1 MINTLRTLTKIQGV
15 TSDESRVAGYIA
27 EQIIPY
33 VDEVKTD
40 NLGNLI
46 AFKKSK
52 VKNAPKLMF
61 CAHMDEIGFIVN
73 YIEDN
78 GYIRVSTVGGIN
90 FVAYAFEQ
98 VVFANGTRGIIAPEG
113 KTKAADYNA
122 DKFFIDIGAKN
133 RKEAEKK
140 VAIGDLC
147 SVVSGITQIR
157 GNRYCGRPLD
167 NRVGCL
173 CVIEIAKQKK
183 EAKNDNYF
191 VFSTQEEVGLRGAM
205 TASYNVTPDIG
216 IAFDV
221 TPTGDTIGARAS
233 DIKLGGG
240 AAIKIKDSS
249 AVCDIKLV
257 AALRKLA
264 MDNKIK
270 YQNEVLVAGGTDT
283 YSMQVAAYGA
293 RAGCISIPT
302 RYIHTQNEMI
312 DMSDVKDAVALGV
325 AACNIVL

>member
-15 TSDESRVAGYIA
+15 TSDETRVSGYIA

-33 VDEVKTD
+33 VDEVKLD
-40 NLGNLI
+40 PMGNLI

-52 VKNAPKLMF
+52 KENAKKLMF

-78 GYIRVSTVGGIN
+78 GYIRVSKVGGIN

-98 VVFANGTRGIIAPEG
+98 VVFANGTRGVIAPEG
-113 KTKAADYNA
+113 KTAAADYNA

-133 RKEAEKK
+133 KKEAEKR

-157 GNRYCGRPLD
+157 GSRYCGRPLD

-173 CVIEIAKQKK
+173 CVLEIAKRVKDA
-183 EAKNDNYF
+183 ENDLYF

-205 TASYNVTPDIG
+205 AASYNVLPDIG

-221 TPTGDTIGARAS
+221 TPTGDTIGAPS
-233 DIKLGGG
+233 SVIKLGGG

-249 AVCDIKLV
+249 AICDIKLV

-264 MDNKIK
+264 DENKIK
-270 YQNEVLVAGGTDT
+270 YQNEVLDFGGTDT
-283 YSMQVAAYGA
+283 YAMQITGGGA
-293 RAGCISIPT
+293 RSGCISIPS
-302 RYIHTQNEMI
+302 RYIHSQNEMI
-312 DMSDVKDAVALGV
+312 DMNDVKEAVALGV